1 MLQNIRDNSQGIIA
15 KVIIGLIVAVFA
27 LWGVEGIIGGLITT
41 PPVAEVN
48 GEEINELQLQNSVQQ
63 LLANLG
69 PDAGSVDPGLVE
81 DVALNQLIDEAL
93 LRQTA
98 ERSALSI
105 SSNRIDRFI
114 LNSPQFQIDGVFDPE
129 FALRTMASMGMS
141 APLYREDLGRRMAL
155 SQIANA
161 YAGSNFLTP
170 GELEQLIELQQ
181 QARDF
186 RYIAIPMGAR
196 TVGEA
201 IDDERISE
209 YYEQNQEQFREPE
222 NVTARYVVL
231 EQTAIA
237 GEIEVDPAELQ
248 ARYEQERSEY
258 QGAAEKRASH
268 ILFETFAISE
278 EEALEAA
285 TAAKQRLDDGE
296 DFAALALE
304 LSSDTISAEAGGD
317 IGYTDGAVFPPEV
330 EAALA
335 ELALNEISGPVVS
348 EFGVHILQLTEDSQ
362 NEFAPFED
370 VSARIE
376 RDLKSAEVEL
386 IYAARLEDLS
396 NLAFESGDLA
406 AISGQLELPVLTG
419 EAISRL
425 GGADVFA
432 NPEVLEALYS
442 DEVLLDGNNS
452 DVIELDDSRAV
463 VVRAEEF
470 NESYIRPLE
479 EVEAEITVL
488 LRSDMEREAVVSLG
502 EEILG
507 ALESGEALDAL
518 LTENELEWIEAAE
531 TRRDSFEVNPEVVQH
546 VFSLPRPEEAPLHDG
561 LVLSNG
567 TYVAVELRAVNP
579 GSTEDVPEEQRAT
592 LAESLATDL
601 GNNDF
606 ERYLETLRENS
617 EISRQQSSEF
627 DDLAP
632 LLP

>member
-1 MLQNIRDNSQGIIA
+1 MLQNIRDNSQGVIA

-41 PPVAEVN
+41 PPIAEVN

-69 PDAGSVDPGLVE
+69 PDAGSMDPGLVE
-81 DVALNQLIDEAL
+81 DIALNQLIDEAL
-93 LRQTA
+93 LRQIA

-129 FALRTMASMGMS
+129 FAVRTMASMGMS

-170 GELEQLIELQQ
+170 GELEQLIELQRQ
-181 QARDF
+181 TRDF

-201 IDDERISE
+201 IGGERIGE
-209 YYEQNQEQFREPE
+209 YYERNQEQFREPE
-222 NVTARYVVL
+222 NVTAQYVVL
-231 EQTAIA
+231 DQAAIA

-248 ARYEQERSEY
+248 ARYEQERDEF

-268 ILFETFAISE
+268 ILFETFDISE
-278 EEALEAA
+278 AEALEAA
-285 TAAKQRLDDGE
+285 AAARQRLDDGE

-406 AISGQLELPVLTG
+406 AISEQLELPVLGG

-452 DVIELDDSRAV
+452 DVIELDDTRAV

-488 LRSDMEREAVVSLG
+488 LRSDMEREAVASLG

-518 LTENELEWIEAAE
+518 LTGNDLEWVEAAE
-531 TRRDSFEVNPEVVQH
+531 TRRDSFEVNPEVVRH
-546 VFSLPRPEEAPLHDG
+546 VFSMARPEEAPLHDG
-561 LVLSNG
+561 LVLGNG

-579 GSTEDVPEEQRAT
+579 GATEDVPEEERTT
-592 LAESLATDL
+592 LAQSLATNL

-617 EISRQQSSEF
+617 EISRRQSGEF

-632 LLP
+632 LPP

>member
-1 MLQNIRDNSQGIIA
+1 MLQNIRDNSQGVIA

-63 LLANLG
+63 LLANFG
-69 PDAGSVDPGLVE
+69 PEAGSMDPGLVE
-81 DVALNQLIDEAL
+81 DIALNQLIDEAL

-129 FALRTMASMGMS
+129 YAVRTMASMGMS

-181 QARDF
+181 QTRDF

-196 TVGEA
+196 TAGEA
-201 IDDERISE
+201 IGDERISE
-209 YYEQNQEQFREPE
+209 YYEQNREEFREPE
-222 NVTARYVVL
+222 NVTAQYVVL
-231 EQTAIA
+231 DQAAIA
-237 GEIEVDPAELQ
+237 EEIEVDPAELR

-268 ILFETFAISE
+268 ILFETFGISE
-278 EEALEAA
+278 EEALEQAA
-285 TAAKQRLDDGE
+285 AARQRLDDGE

-317 IGYTDGAVFPPEV
+317 IGYTDGAAFPPEV
-330 EAALA
+330 EAALE

-376 RDLKSAEVEL
+376 RDLKSSEVEQ

-396 NLAFESGDLA
+396 NLAFESGGLA
-406 AISGQLELPVLTG
+406 AISEQLELPVLTG
-419 EAISRL
+419 EAVSRL
-425 GGADVFA
+425 GGVDVFA

-452 DVIELDDSRAV
+452 DVIELDDTRAAV
-463 VVRAEEF
+463 VRVEEF
-470 NESYIRPLE
+470 NESFIRPLE

-488 LRSDMEREAVVSLG
+488 LRSDMEREAVASLG

-507 ALESGEALDAL
+507 ALDSGEALDEL
-518 LTENELEWIEAAE
+518 LTENELEWTEAAA
-531 TRRDSFEVNPEVVQH
+531 TRRDSFEVNPEVVRH
-546 VFSLPRPEEAPLHDG
+546 VFSLARPEDAPLHDG

-579 GSTEDVPEEQRAT
+579 GATEDVPEEQRAT
-592 LAESLATDL
+592 LAESLATDM

-606 ERYLETLRENS
+606 ERYLQTLRENS
-617 EISRQQSSEF
+617 EISRQQSGEF

>member
-1 MLQNIRDNSQGIIA
+1 MLQNIRDNSQGVIA

-81 DVALNQLIDEAL
+81 DIALNQLIDEAL

-129 FALRTMASMGMS
+129 FAVRTMASMGMS

-170 GELEQLIELQQ
+170 GELEQLIELRQ

-222 NVTARYVVL
+222 NVTAQYVVL
-231 EQTAIA
+231 DQAAIA
-237 GEIEVDPAELQ
+237 EEIEVDPAELQ

-285 TAAKQRLDDGE
+285 IAAKQRLDDGE

-406 AISGQLELPVLTG
+406 AISEQLELPVLTG

-432 NPEVLEALYS
+432 NPQMLEALYS

-463 VVRAEEF
+463 VVRVEEF

-518 LTENELEWIEAAE
+518 LTENELEWTEAAE
-531 TRRDSFEVNPEVVQH
+531 TRRDSFEVNPEVVRH
-546 VFSLPRPEEAPLHDG
+546 VFSLPRPEEAPLHDS

-592 LAESLATDL
+592 LAESLAADL